1 MKFKGASGGIY
12 ALIAAHLSTM
22 ILNWKEDNAVK
33 IQKTIHKPLVKIVR
47 ILFIGFL
54 TVHDFSVAIYET
66 VVLKQES
73 QTGYVGHLSG
83 AIAGVLIGIFVL
95 DNRRYAEENQNVI
108 SNWDKQ

>member
-1 MKFKGASGGIY
+1 M
-12 ALIAAHLSTM
+12 IAAHLSTM

-54 TVHDFSVAIYET
+54 TVHDFSIAIYET

-95 DNRRYAEENQNVI
+95 DNRRYAEANYANAIIAIKNDYFCFAFQN
-108 SNWDKQ
+108 